1 MGSLWPDDLSAET
14 QKPPTI
20 LLMEQAAYLKNHT
33 NSMITADVIK
43 RTATNPTPGI
53 FNYSFVLIAP
63 ALGGY
68 SFSLFNIDHPVELY
82 PVKIIVDEKMRAAL
96 PEIFPKQ
103 RTIDVQT
110 EEEFLKVVGEIF
122 NSERTKKIITGLI
135 SQSSQ

>member
-1 MGSLWPDDLSAET
+1 MGSLWPDDLAAET

-20 LLMEQAAYLKNHT
+20 LLMEQAALLKNHT

-43 RTATNPTPGI
+43 RNATNPSPGV
-53 FNYSFVLIAP
+53 FTYSFVLIAP

-82 PVKIIVDEKMRAAL
+82 PVKIIVDEKMRDAL
-96 PEIFPKQ
+96 PHLFPKG
-103 RTIDVQT
+103 RTIDLPT

-122 NSERTKKIITGLI
+122 NSERTKNIISGLI